1 MHKWVVSFDL
11 NSLYP
16 HLIIQYNISPETL
29 VKDCEDYG
37 DSIIADFVDCTF
49 NTEHLKEQN
58 LTMTPNGAM
67 FRKDK
72 QGFLPEMMQQIYD
85 DRTIYKKKMLDAK
98 QKYEDTKDAK
108 YLNDVSKYHN
118 IQMARKISLNSAYGA
133 IGNEWFRYFDLA
145 IGEGVTTS
153 GQLSIR
159 WIEKKLNVYLNKL
172 LETSDQDYVIA
183 SDTDSVYITFDKL
196 VSRLFKD
203 DSPTEK
209 IVNFLDKIT
218 EDKIEPFIDECYA
231 ELAKYMNAY
240 QQKMQMKR
248 EVIADKGIWTA
259 KKRYILNS
267 WDVEGVRYKE
277 PKLKI
282 MGIEAVKSSTPFSCR
297 EKIKESLKVIM
308 SGDEKELNNFVQ
320 DFRKEFMQLPPEE
333 IAFPR
338 SVNGLTQF
346 SDGSS
351 IFTKGTP
358 IHTKGALMYNYLVKR
373 EKLTSKFPLIQE
385 GDKIKFLHLRQPN
398 PTQSNVI
405 SFITKLPRGT
415 DVESYVDYDKQFEK
429 AFVEPFN
436 LILSQI
442 GWNIDRSYGTQA
454 TLESF
459 FG

>member
-1 MHKWVVSFDL
+1 
-11 NSLYP
+11 
-16 HLIIQYNISPETL
+16 
-29 VKDCEDYG
+29 
-37 DSIIADFVDCTF
+37 
-49 NTEHLKEQN
+49 
-58 LTMTPNGAM
+58 
-67 FRKDK
+67 
-72 QGFLPEMMQQIYD
+72 
-85 DRTIYKKKMLDAK
+85 
-98 QKYEDTKDAK
+98 
-108 YLNDVSKYHN
+108 
-118 IQMARKISLNSAYGA
+118 
-133 IGNEWFRYFDLA
+133 
-145 IGEGVTTS
+145 
-153 GQLSIR
+153 
-159 WIEKKLNVYLNKL
+159 
-172 LETSDQDYVIA
+172 
-183 SDTDSVYITFDKL
+183 
-196 VSRLFKD
+196 
-203 DSPTEK
+203 
-209 IVNFLDKIT
+209 
-218 EDKIEPFIDECYA
+218 
-231 ELAKYMNAY
+231 
-240 QQKMQMKR
+240 
-248 EVIADKGIWTA
+248 
-259 KKRYILNS
+259 
-267 WDVEGVRYKE
+267 
-277 PKLKI
+277 
-282 MGIEAVKSSTPFSCR
+282 
-297 EKIKESLKVIM
+297 M

>member
-1 MHKWVVSFDL
+1 
-11 NSLYP
+11 
-16 HLIIQYNISPETL
+16 
-29 VKDCEDYG
+29 
-37 DSIIADFVDCTF
+37 
-49 NTEHLKEQN
+49 
-58 LTMTPNGAM
+58 
-67 FRKDK
+67 
-72 QGFLPEMMQQIYD
+72 
-85 DRTIYKKKMLDAK
+85 MLD
-98 QKYEDTKDAK
+98 
-108 YLNDVSKYHN
+108 
-118 IQMARKISLNSAYGA
+118 
-133 IGNEWFRYFDLA
+133 
-145 IGEGVTTS
+145 TTD
-153 GQLSIR
+153 
-159 WIEKKLNVYLNKL
+159 K
-172 LETSDQDYVIA
+172 DYVIA
-183 SDTDSVYITFDKL
+183 SDTDSIYVTFDEL
-196 VSRLFKD
+196 VNKIFPDGKE
-203 DSPTEK
+203 TAK
-209 IVNFLDKIT
+209 IVTFLDSVAR
-218 EDKIEPFIDECYA
+218 DKIEPFME
-231 ELAKYMNAY
+231 KSY
-240 QQKMQMKR
+240 QSLHQYVNSYEQKMEMSR

-436 LILSQI
+436 LILEQI